1 MGVVG
6 LNILLRD
13 IDVVAV
19 KKIDEMAKKERV
31 SRNEFL
37 KKRIEEIA
45 YKNMKQKE
53 FLDYEKRMNLFIDS
67 LEKLHQR
74 FSKTEEDVEVISTFL
89 MQLTGTEKEELKHFW
104 REFLISK

>member
-1 MGVVG
+1 M
-6 LNILLRD
+6 NILIRNV
-13 IDVVAV
+13 DVVAV
-19 KKIDEMAKKERV
+19 HKIDEMAKKERV

-37 KKRIEEIA
+37 KKQIEEIA
-45 YKNMKQKE
+45 YKKIKQKE
-53 FLDYEKRMNLFIDS
+53 FLNYENRMNLFIDT

-74 FSKTEEDVEVISTFL
+74 FSKTEEDIEVISTFL